1 MTVDSFPNYIAG
13 TWASGRNASL
23 NINPSDLNDTIG
35 HYAQASASQTVDA
48 IEAAAAAFPKWRATS
63 PLARFEA
70 LDRIGSEILA
80 RVDELGDMLAREE
93 GKTLA
98 EAKAEA
104 HRSGH
109 LFKYFAA
116 EAYRATGDTYQS
128 LREGVSLKVL
138 REPIGVVGVITPWN
152 FPLSIPAWKIAP
164 ALAYG
169 NSVVFKPAELVPGSA
184 WMLSDIIAR
193 AGLPEGVF
201 NLVMGKGREVGEAI
215 VTHPKVS
222 GVTFTGSTPVG
233 RNMGAALFA
242 RGAKMQLE
250 MGGKNPLIVLDDA
263 DLDLAV
269 HCALQG
275 SFYSTGQR
283 CTASSRLIVTEGI
296 HDAFVDRFC
305 AAINDLRIG
314 DARAPETQIGP
325 VASEAQLAIDRR
337 YVSQAADDG
346 ATLVAGGGEVKS
358 KTPGYYFAPALF
370 TDVSPE
376 AAVARDEIF
385 GPVAAVLRVPDYD
398 AALATANDCEFG
410 LSAGIVTRDA
420 AKIDH
425 FSQNAEAGMIQVNL
439 PTAGMDFHAPFT
451 GRKGSSY
458 GAPEKG
464 SYCREFFTA
473 AKVVHEGRGQ

>member
-1 MTVDSFPNYIAG
+1 MTADPFPNFIAG
-13 TWASGRNASL
+13 AWVAGHDAAS

-35 HYAQASASQTVDA
+35 QYAQASTNQTFQA
-48 IEAAAAAFPKWRATS
+48 IEAAATAFPKWRRAS
-63 PLARFEA
+63 PLVRFEA

-98 EAKAEA
+98 EAKGEA
-104 HRSGH
+104 HRAGH

-116 EAYRATGDTYQS
+116 EAYRTNGDIYQS

-152 FPLSIPAWKIAP
+152 FPLAIPAWKIAP

-169 NSVVFKPAELVPGSA
+169 NTVVFKPAELVPGSA

-201 NLVMGKGREVGEAI
+201 NLVMGTGGEVGQTI
-215 VTHPKVS
+215 GDHPAVA

-233 RNMGAALFA
+233 RSIGAALFA

-250 MGGKNPLIVLDDA
+250 MGGKNPLVVLEDA

-269 HCALQG
+269 RCAVQG
-275 SFYSTGQR
+275 SFFSTGQR

-296 HDAFVDRFC
+296 HDALVDRLC
-305 AAINDLRIG
+305 AAMKDLHIG
-314 DARAPETQIGP
+314 DARAPGTQIGP
-325 VASEAQLAIDRR
+325 VASEAQLAIDKR
-337 YVSQAADDG
+337 YVSQAVDDG
-346 ATLVAGGGEVKS
+346 ATLAAGGGDVKS
-358 KTPGYYFAPALF
+358 KTPGHYFAPALF
-370 TDVSPE
+370 TDVSPN

-385 GPVAAVLRVPDYD
+385 GPIAAVLRVPDYE

-410 LSAGIVTRDA
+410 LSVGIVTRDA

-425 FSQNAEAGMIQVNL
+425 FTQNAEAGMIQVNL

-464 SYCREFFTA
+464 SYCREFFTT